1 MEGDERF
8 FKGCNKNNKNDALV
22 IKNSTTISFG
32 DNRYEIYE
40 LRREEPK
47 MLCQCPDKDRLCPE
61 VERIVECVNCIQLIA
76 TRPEATKIIGK
87 SVMKTG
93 ASKWSTGPVTVFHLN
108 HQPGPGIL
116 LS

>member
-8 FKGCNKNNKNDALV
+8 FKGYNDNDKDDALV
-22 IKNSTTISFG
+22 IKNKTTVSLSDKRF
-32 DNRYEIYE
+32 EIYE

-47 MLCQCPDKDRLCPE
+47 MLCYCPDKLQLFPE